1 MKDKSRFVAIM
12 LMVMMVLSMTC
23 VAACGAKEEPV
34 QTQEATAP
42 PEATPTATPEP
53 TPTQDPT
60 LHENGFTFARMNT
73 TMTTTANLNVRSLPN
88 IEGGKIGMVPEG
100 AQVHVSGRC
109 EEPGWYRVT
118 YQGEIG
124 YVSYEY
130 LE

>member
-1 MKDKSRFVAIM
+1 MKNWKRWTAV
-12 LMVMMVLSMTC
+12 LMTMVLIVLSVT
-23 VAACGAKEEPV
+23 ACGANEEPV
-34 QTQEATAP
+34 QTQEATAT

-73 TMTTTANLNVRSLPN
+73 TMTTTANLNVRALPN
-88 IEGGKIGMVPEG
+88 IEGGKIGMFPEG
-100 AQVHVSGRC
+100 AQVNVSGRC
-109 EEPGWYRVT
+109 EETGWYRVT

>member
-1 MKDKSRFVAIM
+1 MKNWKRWTAV
-12 LMVMMVLSMTC
+12 LMTMVLIVLSL
-23 VAACGAKEEPV
+23 AACGAKEEPV
-34 QTQEATAP
+34 QTQEATAT

-88 IEGGKIGMVPEG
+88 IEGGKIGMFPEG
-100 AQVHVSGRC
+100 AQVNVSGRC
-109 EEPGWYRVT
+109 EETGWYRVT

-124 YVSYEY
+124 YVSNEY